1 MKVSIAISTYE
12 ANGRGVELLS
22 VNINT
27 IMQQT
32 YKDIEIVISDHSNNT
47 DIQNYID
54 NIRPKCSFDIIY
66 VHNPDKR
73 GNISHNINNAIN
85 HCTGN
90 IIKIIFMDDFLLKPS
105 AIADIVFVF
114 TEYPS
119 AKWMVNSYLH
129 TQNYSSFYNP
139 IYPKYNNKIITGINT
154 IGCPSGLTISNT
166 VHARFDE
173 NLKWFMDCEYYYQ
186 LFKLYG
192 NPIIYQNDFLVGTL
206 IHNAQVTNSCINN
219 NMLINNETSYIN
231 AKYGLA
237 IVRT

>member
-1 MKVSIAISTYE
+1 
-12 ANGRGVELLS
+12 
-22 VNINT
+22 
-27 IMQQT
+27 
-32 YKDIEIVISDHSNNT
+32 
-47 DIQNYID
+47 
-54 NIRPKCSFDIIY
+54 
-66 VHNPDKR
+66 
-73 GNISHNINNAIN
+73 
-85 HCTGN
+85 
-90 IIKIIFMDDFLLKPS
+90 MDDFLLKPS

-139 IYPKYNNKIITGINT
+139 IYPKYNDKIITGINT

>member
-12 ANGRGVELLS
+12 AKGRGVELLS

-54 NIRPKCSFDIIY
+54 NIRPKCQFDIIY

-90 IIKIIFMDDFLLKPS
+90 IIKIIFMDDFLFKPS

-114 TEYPS
+114 TQIPS

-139 IYPKYNNKIITGINT
+139 IYPKYNDKIITGINT